1 MKRKENDTAEPAR
14 EERRKTEHDAA
25 ALAQEDIRK
34 KENDA
39 AVLTQEDIRKKENGA
54 MDLTQGDILK
64 SLAWFAA
71 PILIGQLLQTLY
83 NSVDSIVVGRFVGTS
98 TLAAVTAS
106 ATITQVFV
114 GFFNGM
120 AAGASVVFSRNFG
133 AGQYLDLKES
143 IHTAMTFS
151 LLLGLII
158 AGLGV
163 IAAPLLLHL
172 VSCPDDVY
180 AEALVYLRIYM
191 GGALFMSLYNVGASV
206 LRSVGNSRSPFWYL
220 VTSSSMNIALDVL
233 FVRGFRMGVAG
244 VTVATVIA
252 QFTSVAL
259 AFRKMMMADER
270 YRFSFRE
277 LKIRG
282 SLLGEIV
289 RMGLPAGIQACV
301 TSLSSMFLQR
311 YINEFS
317 SAAIAGIGSA
327 MRIDQ
332 FAGMPC
338 NALGLAMTTYIGQNL
353 GAKKPDRA
361 RKGVWISLAAAC
373 TMVVVVGIPSYFF
386 AERLVGIFSS
396 DPEVIQYGAG
406 MLHVI
411 MPVYLVMGF
420 QMLFGG
426 IIRGYGY
433 SQETMYM
440 TLGGIVAVRQLWLA
454 VALHFD
460 HNIKWIYWGYPVG
473 WGVTALLMLAFYLL
487 VIQRKPLSE
496 KGS

>member
-1 MKRKENDTAEPAR
+1 MKRSEN
-14 EERRKTEHDAA
+14 
-25 ALAQEDIRK
+25 
-34 KENDA
+34 N
-39 AVLTQEDIRKKENGA
+39 A
-54 MDLTQGDILK
+54 MDLTQGDILT

-83 NSVDSIVVGRFVGTS
+83 NSVDSIVVGQFVGTS
-98 TLAAVTAS
+98 ALAAVTAS
-106 ATITQVFV
+106 ATITQFFV

-120 AAGASVVFSRNFG
+120 AAGASVVFARNFG
-133 AGQYLDLKES
+133 AGQYSTLKES
-143 IHTAMTFS
+143 IHTAMAFS

-158 AGLGV
+158 MGLGV
-163 IAAPLLLHL
+163 IAAPQLLYL
-172 VSCPDDVY
+172 VSCPEDVY

-191 GGALFMSLYNVGASV
+191 GGALFMSLYNVGAAV
-206 LRSVGNSRSPFWYL
+206 LRSVGDSRSPFWYL
-220 VTSSSMNIALDVL
+220 VISSSMNIVLDVL
-233 FVRGFRMGVAG
+233 LVKGFQMGVAG
-244 VTVATVIA
+244 VAVATVIA
-252 QFTSVAL
+252 QFTSAAL
-259 AFRKMMMADER
+259 AFRKMMQSDVR

-277 LKIRG
+277 LKILG
-282 SLLGEIV
+282 NLLGEIV

-311 YINEFS
+311 YINGFS

-353 GAKKPDRA
+353 GAKKPERA
-361 RKGVWISLAAAC
+361 RKGVRLSLAAAF

-386 AERLVGIFSS
+386 AEELVGIFSS

-433 SQETMYM
+433 SQETMCI
-440 TLGGIVAVRQLWLA
+440 TLGGIVVVRQLWLA

-460 HNIKWIYWGYPVG
+460 HNIKWIYWGYPIG
-473 WGVTALLMLAFYLL
+473 WGVTALLMLLFYLF
-487 VIQRKPLSE
+487 VILKKPLSE
-496 KGS
+496 KYSC